1 MNNKYEAKHIT
12 NIGYN
17 SLIIIVTLLVIIRWV
32 SVFNSHI
39 LVFNQEVNSH
49 INNFSLSM
57 LFYLC
62 VGFSWVLQGV
72 SFKKIIL
79 LGILIVLGN
88 ILCESVMGFMNT
100 TDLIDAIYG
109 ICGTAVTFCFLLI
122 TNKYGLQ
129 IINK

>member
-1 MNNKYEAKHIT
+1 MNNKYKANRIT
-12 NIGYN
+12 NIAYS
-17 SLIIIVTLLVIIRWV
+17 SLIIIAALLVIIRWV
-32 SVFNSHI
+32 SVFDSQF

-49 INNFSLSM
+49 INNFSLSL

-100 TDLIDAIYG
+100 TDPIDAIYG
-109 ICGTAVTFCFLLI
+109 ICVTTITFCFLLI

-129 IINK
+129 IIDK